1 MHQPRLLSFA
11 SIAASLLLGCA
22 ALPPPPA
29 ALALAPISPDER
41 AQQTRLYETDDR
53 AALLGACIAVLR
65 RHGFAA
71 EDQDAELGVIVAAK
85 DATDGRERTR
95 LRASI
100 AAAPAGEF
108 GLETSLRLTLQRLAW
123 NARGRETKR
132 EAVREASEYAG
143 FFDEVAR
150 ELGAPGAGPE

>member
-1 MHQPRLLSFA
+1 LRQLLLLV
-11 SIAASLLLGCA
+11 SIAASSALGCA
-22 ALPPPPA
+22 VVPPPPS
-29 ALALAPISPDER
+29 ALTLAPISADER
-41 AQQTRLYETDDR
+41 AQQTRVYATEDR
-53 AALLGACIAVLR
+53 TALLGACVAVLR

-95 LRASI
+95 LRASL
-100 AAAPAGEF
+100 AAAPTGEF

-132 EAVREASEYAG
+132 EAVREGGEYAG

-150 ELGAPGAGPE
+150 ELGVLRPGAE